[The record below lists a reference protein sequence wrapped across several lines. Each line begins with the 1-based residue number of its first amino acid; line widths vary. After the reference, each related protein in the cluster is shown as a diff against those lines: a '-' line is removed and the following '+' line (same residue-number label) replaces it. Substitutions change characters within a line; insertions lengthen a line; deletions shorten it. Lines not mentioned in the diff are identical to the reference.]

1 MNYYALGQ
9 VTIIAMSLKTAIQ
22 HYNNSLEYKALKHIY
37 GEYIPSTEDKQKI
50 ALEELDLQVASPAS
64 FNISLDAWQ
73 HLHGG
78 HISFNQQETHNE
90 EDQHNE
96 PYGEPLDSD
105 HPQSKG
111 KPKKIASHEK
121 TTISSLYKY
130 KKLSKYI
137 GLCGPTPVRAD
148 TTFIGAEIELE
159 HVQLE
164 HLPHSTWKMIED
176 GSLKIDGQEFVTIPI
191 QFKFLEV
198 ELHRLF
204 DGLTAKATPR
214 CSVHIHINARDFTI
228 NELKNFMCLYIVF
241 ERSLYN
247 FSGNRIDNNF
257 CTPLSYYPQIV
268 KEFMACL
275 DENIF
280 LPKWYK
286 YFGFNISPLF
296 GGESQP
302 LGTIEFRHM
311 EGSTNIPRILNWIN
325 LIVSLKISAKKLTY
339 NEICEHIKTMNTTS
353 GYYWLAEQVFKD
365 HTKLITTQPTFKD
378 DIEHCI
384 TIAKDI
390 LFRED
395 EQVIEEE
402 IYINKRQQQTC
413 PLVKLATDFDDEI
426 PF

>member
-1 MNYYALGQ
+1 MSIYKVGQ
-9 VTIIAMSLKTAIQ
+9 VNVQASSLKEAILN
-22 HYNNSLEYKALKHIY
+22 YNEHPAYSHFKSVY
-37 GEYIPSTEDKQKI
+37 GAYEPTETDKQKI
-50 ALEELDLQVASPAS
+50 AMEELKSVKMNWSSQYYTIPAGLMANNG
-64 FNISLDAWQ
+64 NIEPSYD
-73 HLHGG
+73 
-78 HISFNQQETHNE
+78 
-90 EDQHNE
+90 EDSDHHDE
-96 PYGEPLDSD
+96 PYEEPHDSD
-105 HPQSKG
+105 HPQSNG

-159 HVQLE
+159 HVHLK

-228 NELKNFMCLYIVF
+228 NELKNFMCLYMVF

-311 EGSTNIPRILNWIN
+311 EGSTDIPRILNWIN

-378 DIEHCI
+378 DVEHCI

-395 EQVIEEE
+395 GQVIEEE